1 MPKRNETLPPRS
13 WAKPEFRRIATG
25 LAGAA
30 GDTSVDG
37 SASLS

>member
-1 MPKRNETLPPRS
+1 MQKRKGNLPARS
-13 WAKPEFRRIATG
+13 WTKPEVRQMVTG
-25 LAGAA
+25 SAGFG